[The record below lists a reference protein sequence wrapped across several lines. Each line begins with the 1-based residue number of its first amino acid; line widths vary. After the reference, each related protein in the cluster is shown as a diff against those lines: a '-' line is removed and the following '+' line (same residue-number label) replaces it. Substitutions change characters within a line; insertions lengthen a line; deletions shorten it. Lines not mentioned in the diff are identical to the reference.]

1 MELEYDNEHQA
12 QLTAQNLLAQLSDF
26 GLNPLEWQLVNEP
39 WYTQSPA
46 LIESK
51 QDNRWR
57 MVGYLKVEKERACH
71 WQLQDL
77 QLLSI

>member
-1 MELEYDNEHQA
+1 MKIERDNEKQT

-26 GLNPLEWQLVNEP
+26 GLNPQDWQLVNEP
-39 WYTQSPA
+39 WHTQSPA

-51 QDNRWR
+51 QDKQWR
-57 MVGYLKVEKERACH
+57 MMGYLKIEKESASH